1 MDGWMNE
8 WWVDGWMFRRMLN
21 ERMVD
26 GWINGKDGIGI
37 KECGLPRRA

>member
-8 WWVDGWMFRRMLN
+8 WWVDGWMLN
-21 ERMVD
+21 EWMVD